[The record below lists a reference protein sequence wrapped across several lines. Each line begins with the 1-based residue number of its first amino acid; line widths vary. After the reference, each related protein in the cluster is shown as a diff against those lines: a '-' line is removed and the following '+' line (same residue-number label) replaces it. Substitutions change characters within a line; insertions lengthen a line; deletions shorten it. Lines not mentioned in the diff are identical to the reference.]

1 MSVDSSRDIA
11 RLAKRHV
18 RFGWW
23 ALLVSLSLGITLEI
37 LHGFKLGFYLDTSNE
52 TRRLMWTL
60 AHAHGAL
67 FSIIHVVFGLTI
79 GVSSPHDSL
88 RAIRVASPCLTGAC
102 ILVPGGFFLGGLFIF
117 GGDPGAG
124 VFLVPIGAVLLLVGV
139 FVAAFRVT
147 RHLDFA
153 TPAREAAKPADSPQ
167 PRPRDGSGGA
177 VGKEATGS
185 DKRKKGKKAK

>member
-79 GVSSPHDSL
+79 GVSPHDSL
-88 RAIRVASPCLTGAC
+88 RAIRVASPCLIGAC

-124 VFLVPIGAVLLLVGV
+124 VFLVPVGAALLLVGV

-147 RHLDFA
+147 KHLDFA
-153 TPAREAAKPADSPQ
+153 TLAREATKPADSP
-167 PRPRDGSGGA
+167 PARPRDGSGGA
-177 VGKEATGS
+177 VGDEATGTG
-185 DKRKKGKKAK
+185 KRKGKKAK